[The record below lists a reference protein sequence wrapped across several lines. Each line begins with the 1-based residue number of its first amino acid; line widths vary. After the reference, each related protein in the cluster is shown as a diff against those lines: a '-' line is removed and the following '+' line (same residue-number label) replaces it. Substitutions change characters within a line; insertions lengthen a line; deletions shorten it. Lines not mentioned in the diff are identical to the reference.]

1 MVEFNEKGG
10 GDASNPTTTKDG
22 QTMASPT
29 RSPAAKA
36 EPSKSTTAT
45 ASSTPAREGKDYAPS
60 KGGDVDPTK
69 PLLTY
74 SRPKGEYKGEDADP
88 IIIDVWLS
96 NVKLL
101 D

>member
-1 MVEFNEKGG
+1 
-10 GDASNPTTTKDG
+10 
-22 QTMASPT
+22 MASPT

-36 EPSKSTTAT
+36 EPSKSATAT
-45 ASSTPAREGKDYAPS
+45 ASATPAREGKDYAPS

-88 IIIDVWLS
+88 VMIDFWLS
-96 NVKLL
+96 NAKLQDERGQYRL
-101 D
+101 RYSIDGGEAEVPD